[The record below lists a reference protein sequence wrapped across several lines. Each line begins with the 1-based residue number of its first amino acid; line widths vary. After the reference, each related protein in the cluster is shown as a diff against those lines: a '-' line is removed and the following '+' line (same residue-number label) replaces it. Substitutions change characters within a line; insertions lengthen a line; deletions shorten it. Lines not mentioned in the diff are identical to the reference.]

1 MKSEKKDKKL
11 SEKKELKQ
19 NFEQIKI
26 ENQSFEKQQSI
37 KKVLLS
43 EAGADSVS
51 ENESDIE
58 DLL

>member
-1 MKSEKKDKKL
+1 LKSEKKDKKL
-11 SEKKELKQ
+11 NEKKELKQ

>member
-1 MKSEKKDKKL
+1 MN
-11 SEKKELKQ
+11 EKKELKQ

>member
-1 MKSEKKDKKL
+1 LKSEKKDKKL

>member
-11 SEKKELKQ
+11 NEKKELKQ